1 MTTPGTPG
9 SINDVSTALLH
20 SPDGGRTL
28 ANSLGD
34 RFPGYTYLAPSP
46 ENVIRLAGRSERFC
60 AYQGNLG
67 TIPMHFHTMAE
78 ITLIRKVSGTGSLR
92 VAGRH
97 YPAASGLLAFVPSN
111 VLHGQTGDTPLI
123 KDVCM
128 FDMGLV
134 APLLAKEPA
143 QTELTQVCSRYP
155 AAVQLTPEQTARVAG
170 LFEELIAEAGT
181 STWLGS
187 GTLAAAIIAH
197 LLILFLR
204 EAALRREPAAETDAS
219 TPDLELARVLG
230 YVQEHFTEPIN
241 RSTVAR
247 ALGMRPET
255 VSRLFKQSSG
265 ETFSAFVQHLRLGH
279 AVELLEGTALS
290 AAEIGQLSG
299 FDSYRTFSRTF
310 RNVYGKSPGAFRRP

>member
-1 MTTPGTPG
+1 MLMITSCSCSEWGRWGVPDVVPGVCAGRGCRNGTGLTTPGTPG
-9 SINDVSTALLH
+9 SIIDVSTALLH
-20 SPDGGRTL
+20 SPDGGRML
-28 ANSLGD
+28 AKSLGD

-143 QTELTQVCSRYP
+143 QTELTQACSRYP
-155 AAVQLTPEQTARVAG
+155 AAVQLTPEQMARVAG

-181 STWLGS
+181 STRLGS

-204 EAALRREPAAETDAS
+204 EAALRREPVAETEVS
-219 TPDLELARVLG
+219 TPDLDLARVLEPWECVPKQSAG
-230 YVQEHFTEPIN
+230 SSNSPQERPSA
-241 RSTVAR
+241 RSCSISGW
-247 ALGMRPET
+247 GMRSNCSK
-255 VSRLFKQSSG
+255 V
-265 ETFSAFVQHLRLGH
+265 
-279 AVELLEGTALS
+279 
-290 AAEIGQLSG
+290 
-299 FDSYRTFSRTF
+299 
-310 RNVYGKSPGAFRRP
+310 RR